1 VARILTAGAF
11 VAAITLMM
19 TAETA
24 AADMSMPMPAPAA
37 DAAKP
42 AVPPGPPLDKAMVLV
57 KGPHGDTA
65 TIGETDLRSMH
76 RYAVYAP
83 WGGGHT
89 YAGAAMSDILAE
101 IGAPSEARL
110 HGPPL
115 DQVLVVTGRD
125 GFIAVLA
132 IGETAISLKGQPVIL
147 ADEMDGKPLD
157 EKEGAFRLVIGG
169 ELKPPRSVWGVTQ
182 IELRAIK

>member
-1 VARILTAGAF
+1 MGRIHCVGAAAALVVACTAGP
-11 VAAITLMM
+11 
-19 TAETA
+19 A
-24 AADMSMPMPAPAA
+24 AAQMVAPAVA
-37 DAAKP
+37 PAEAKQ
-42 AVPPGPPLDKAMVLV
+42 ALPPPPPLDKATVLV

-65 TIGETDLRSMH
+65 TVADADMRGMH
-76 RYAVYAP
+76 RYSVYVP

-89 YAGAAMSDILAE
+89 YAGAAVSDLLAE
-101 IGAPSEARL
+101 VGAPSEARL

-147 ADEMDGKPLD
+147 ADEVDGKPLD
-157 EKEGAFRLVIGG
+157 GKEGAYRLVVGG

-182 IELRAIK
+182 IELRTVK